1 LKLLLEGTDVKKYAL
16 ENHLMLSIV
25 ISKINEAF
33 YDEIG
38 DVIIE
43 FDGDNPIL
51 IEDYIGDVKEIIGE

>member
-1 LKLLLEGTDVKKYAL
+1 
-16 ENHLMLSIV
+16 MLSIV